1 MQPDPVKIHLL
12 RQMEESAAFVSQKRR
27 SSPSQVAPSFTGASV
42 MNTQYTALKFLKSIR
57 QHFFFS
63 CFLLCTPSWLSLN
76 LTTAKK
82 TKQNSV
88 TDVENISMWN
98 FAL

>member
-57 QHFFFS
+57 QHFFFFPVS
-63 CFLLCTPSWLSLN
+63 CSAPPHDSALISPQQ
-76 LTTAKK
+76 KK
-82 TKQNSV
+82 TKQNGV
-88 TDVENISMWN
+88 TDVENISM
-98 FAL
+98 